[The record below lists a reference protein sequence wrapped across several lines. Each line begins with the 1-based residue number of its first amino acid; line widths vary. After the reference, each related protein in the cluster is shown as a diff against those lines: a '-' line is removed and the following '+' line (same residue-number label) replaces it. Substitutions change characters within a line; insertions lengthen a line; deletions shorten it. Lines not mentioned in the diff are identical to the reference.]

1 MSEFTMPAK
10 PEDLLGDNCDS
21 DIFVAREMDVAAL
34 PAEEAAQ
41 LVESAPS
48 MNDTDVT
55 SIPVLLTAT
64 SNNIGNPTWRN
75 MKRLAIWLQPCVPHI
90 PGTTPH
96 ITLAFA
102 SQD

>member
-1 MSEFTMPAK
+1 
-10 PEDLLGDNCDS
+10 
-21 DIFVAREMDVAAL
+21 MDVAAL

-64 SNNIGNPTWRN
+64 SSNIGNPTWRK
-75 MKRLAIWLQPCVPHI
+75 MKRLDLKTSVPE
-90 PGTTPH
+90 P
-96 ITLAFA
+96 
-102 SQD
+102 S